1 MNPGKNCNWKIKDN
15 CWEISVDTAIY
26 PKEPLLAACC
36 VFLDNCYILLDLD
49 KKRKKY
55 KISLQLKEEF
65 KEKIDINSL
74 PGEFYNELLNNVLRY
89 EISSRNQK
97 VREWIVRE
105 ALFFNQPKKEQEKFV
120 QEACAAECNGKDRA

>member
-1 MNPGKNCNWKIKDN
+1 MVSGKNCNRKIKDN
-15 CWEISVDTAIY
+15 CWEISVDTAVY
-26 PKEPLLAACC
+26 PKEPLLATCC

-55 KISLQLKEEF
+55 KISLQLKDEF
-65 KEKIDINSL
+65 KEKININSL
-74 PGEFYNELLNNVLRY
+74 PGEFHNELLSNVLRY

-120 QEACAAECNGKDRA
+120 QGTL

>member
-1 MNPGKNCNWKIKDN
+1 MFLGKNCIWKIKDN
-15 CWEISVDTAIY
+15 CWEISVDTALY
-26 PKEPLLAACC
+26 PKEPLLATCC

-55 KISLQLKEEF
+55 KISLQPKEEF
-65 KEKIDINSL
+65 KGKIDINSL
-74 PGEFYNELLNNVLRY
+74 PGEFQNELLNNVLRY

-120 QEACAAECNGKDRA
+120 REACAAECNGKDRA